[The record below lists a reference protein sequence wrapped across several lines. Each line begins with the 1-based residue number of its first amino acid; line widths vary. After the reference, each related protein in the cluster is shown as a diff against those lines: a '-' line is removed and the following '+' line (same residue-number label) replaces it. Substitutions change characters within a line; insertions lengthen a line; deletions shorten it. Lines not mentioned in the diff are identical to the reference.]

1 VPIFEDSAPTVTAP
15 VVLRPAAGGT
25 PARRASTKTSFPRLP
40 DIQEPEERTEPE
52 ARIETEARIEPE
64 ARIAAAS
71 ASQAGALTRPVPRP
85 GRTRAIA
92 GWYVFLV
99 VLVMASFSV
108 TNLAVNHDTNLSLYS
123 GAAAGF
129 GLVMVVILLVSG
141 Q

>member
-1 VPIFEDSAPTVTAP
+1 VPIFEDSAPSVTAP

-25 PARRASTKTSFPRLP
+25 PARRASAKTSFPRLP
-40 DIQEPEERTEPE
+40 DIQEPEERAEPE
-52 ARIETEARIEPE
+52 ERIEPQ

-71 ASQAGALTRPVPRP
+71 GSQAGALTRPGPRP

-123 GAAAGF
+123 GAVAGF